1 MTKQEQIEE
10 MAKIMFG
17 YVCTRTKCDSCK
29 YPNKQKDCE
38 AYRNAEALYNAGYRK
53 IPENAVVITNE
64 EYKRLKILEKYHI
77 TCEDVYEYVVLARNE
92 TADKI
97 FNDIFALINNAKDKL
112 SKMFGNNSVYGTVYK
127 NSINHF
133 NEHILELAKK
143 YGVEAEE

>member
-17 YVCTRTKCDSCK
+17 HICTRTKCDSCK

-53 IPENAVVITNE
+53 SDEIQLECENASLTVENE
-64 EYKRLKILEKYHI
+64 VLKRDVQNLERTLEEGREELKRVRK
-77 TCEDVYEYVVLARNE
+77 E
-92 TADKI
+92 TAREI
-97 FNDIFALINNAKDKL
+97 FSDLTKVFCPNFI
-112 SKMFGNNSVYGTVYK
+112 SKC
-127 NSINHF
+127 
-133 NEHILELAKK
+133 HIECMAKK